1 MGTYV
6 CSPVH
11 SCRSWCWE
19 RSSVVLPLTDWGGVP
34 HSNPEPGAHKNGLS
48 GCQIALWIPTYGI
61 TGRLQ
66 DYLVYMWHSGTSILM
81 LEWEVL
87 NHGTVS
93 PVSLPL
99 SLLLRQL
106 SLYYTGEDLGL
117 PGMPTPPAFLPS
129 VRATGAHL
137 QSHPPILLFCVK
149 MLLYN
154 KNISVFPIS
163 QFMANIF
170 LFSRL

>member
-1 MGTYV
+1 MSTYV
-6 CSPVH
+6 CMPVH

-19 RSSVVLPLTDWGGVP
+19 RSSVALPLTDLGGVP
-34 HSNPEPGAHKNGLS
+34 QSNPEPGAHKNGLF

-61 TGRLQ
+61 TCRLQ
-66 DYLVYMWHSGTSILM
+66 DYLVYMWHSGTSILV

-93 PVSLPL
+93 PVLLPL

-117 PGMPTPPAFLPS
+117 PRMHTPPACAFPVWGLQGCTFSPTPP
-129 VRATGAHL
+129 V
-137 QSHPPILLFCVK
+137 LLFCVK

-154 KNISVFPIS
+154 KKH
-163 QFMANIF
+163 
-170 LFSRL
+170 